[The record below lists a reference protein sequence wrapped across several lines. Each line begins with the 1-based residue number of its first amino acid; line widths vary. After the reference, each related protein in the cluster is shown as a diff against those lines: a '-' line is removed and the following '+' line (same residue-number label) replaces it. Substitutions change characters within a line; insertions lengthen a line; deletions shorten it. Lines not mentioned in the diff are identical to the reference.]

1 MASLPA
7 SAAGGPDPALVSRI
21 DMLERESAALMA
33 ELATAQR
40 TRLAITLLLLAF
52 VGIAITAFYRQAKQL
67 TEEQYLARVRGLAE
81 KSLTD
86 HQKQYLGQ
94 LETLAKAAGPAL
106 SDALSSQAKRDMP
119 TYLKLV
125 EAERDQLVNN
135 LQQRLDKK
143 LAQRVEKSLEQH
155 EALLKEE
162 FPLADKPEV
171 HQRMM
176 ENVGVALERVS
187 KKYYADELKSEMVAF
202 YDAWDKFP
210 AAPKPAPGEISLED
224 QLIGTLL
231 EVLTER
237 LKSTERVGSLTD

>member
-1 MASLPA
+1 M
-7 SAAGGPDPALVSRI
+7 
-21 DMLERESAALMA
+21 ERESAALAA
-33 ELATAQR
+33 ELAAAQR

-52 VGIAITAFYRQAKQL
+52 VAVAITAFYRQGKQL
-67 TEEQYLARVRGLAE
+67 TEEPYLAQVRGLAE

-86 HQKQYLGQ
+86 HQQQYLGQ
-94 LETLAKAAGPAL
+94 LEALAKAASPAL
-106 SDALSSQAKRDMP
+106 SDAFSKQAKRDLP

-143 LAQRVEKSLEQH
+143 LAQRVEKSLVQH

-176 ENVGVALERVS
+176 ENVGVALERLS
-187 KKYYADELKSEMVAF
+187 KRYYADELSSEMSAF

-237 LKSTERVGSLTD
+237 LKSTERVGPVTD